1 MKILLW
7 LLTLA
12 AGGYG
17 ALGTLMYFGQ
27 RSLLY
32 FPEKERT
39 DPAAAGFA
47 AAEEVVLDT
56 SDGEQVIVWH
66 RPPQAGK
73 PVVLYFQGNAGAL
86 RTRAARLS
94 ALASDGTG
102 LVALSYRGF
111 GGSSGRPTEDGL
123 IRDATAAYG

>member
-32 FPEKERT
+32 FPEEGHT
-39 DPAAAGFA
+39 EPAAAGFA

-73 PVVLYFQGNAGAL
+73 PVVLYFHGNGGA
-86 RTRAARLS
+86 RRLPAPRPS
-94 ALASDGTG
+94 A
-102 LVALSYRGF
+102 
-111 GGSSGRPTEDGL
+111 P
-123 IRDATAAYG
+123 ATARTPAGGLSSPRVGASPR

>member
-32 FPEKERT
+32 FPEEGHT
-39 DPAAAGFA
+39 EPAAAGFA

-73 PVVLYFQGNAGAL
+73 RAAFFFTGTAGGRGFRARAPWAGEPGRPGGGAPAAPGAGA
-86 RTRAARLS
+86 RPGPPAREG
-94 ALASDGTG
+94 ACTQA
-102 LVALSYRGF
+102 
-111 GGSSGRPTEDGL
+111 
-123 IRDATAAYG
+123 